1 MNVGTVLITIM
12 ASVSYQSAYATDIIA
27 VQRFF
32 YNQTADN
39 GWGYGYQIML
49 VISTQMIGFC
59 LGEFFPSTMSLQL
72 TILPGGLYRKMLV
85 WPSAMI
91 WPSTLVRYLSK

>member
-1 MNVGTVLITIM
+1 MGKFLARVMPNKWGLNPGPFNVKEHGTSASRYTPPLLISRTVLITIM

-59 LGEFFPSTMSLQL
+59 LG
-72 TILPGGLYRKMLV
+72 K
-85 WPSAMI
+85 
-91 WPSTLVRYLSK
+91 